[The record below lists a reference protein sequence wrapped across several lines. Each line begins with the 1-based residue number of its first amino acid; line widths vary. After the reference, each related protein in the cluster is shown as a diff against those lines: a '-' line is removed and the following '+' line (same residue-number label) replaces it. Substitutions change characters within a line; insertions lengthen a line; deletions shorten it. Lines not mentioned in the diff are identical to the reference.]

1 MFFVQIPINRPRIT
15 RMPRIISRAA
25 LWSAATWRLFLMT
38 LRLAWFVTALRRY
51 IGSSQTICPTLCVL
65 SEELNPCHPCP
76 SVLIRGWTSTFVRTK
91 PLEFF
96 CQPVKFDC
104 PITAKSCAAIVVR
117 QAQRL
122 RRLGRAAA
130 ARSTGLRPVH
140 FIHFIE
146 AAINRGPNLPEGI
159 RNHYNSVMIGKQK
172 ILLRKSQSLCAF

>member
-1 MFFVQIPINRPRIT
+1 VSICVDPWLDFA
-15 RMPRIISRAA
+15 RA
-25 LWSAATWRLFLMT
+25 
-38 LRLAWFVTALRRY
+38 
-51 IGSSQTICPTLCVL
+51 
-65 SEELNPCHPCP
+65 
-76 SVLIRGWTSTFVRTK
+76 RTK

-96 CQPVKFDC
+96 CQPVKFGC

-122 RRLGRAAA
+122 RRFGRAAA

-159 RNHYNSVMIGKQK
+159 RYHYNSVMIGKQK
-172 ILLRKSQSLCAF
+172 VFAGKITIAVRVFEIRSPRAVVVQLQ

>member
-1 MFFVQIPINRPRIT
+1 M
-15 RMPRIISRAA
+15 
-25 LWSAATWRLFLMT
+25 
-38 LRLAWFVTALRRY
+38 
-51 IGSSQTICPTLCVL
+51 
-65 SEELNPCHPCP
+65 LN
-76 SVLIRGWTSTFVRTK
+76 RGWTSTRVRRK

-96 CQPVKFDC
+96 FQPAKFDS

-117 QAQRL
+117 QPQRL

-172 ILLRKSQSLCAF
+172 IFAGKIKIALRVFEIKSPEQWSFNYSNVILNLWTVL

>member
-1 MFFVQIPINRPRIT
+1 
-15 RMPRIISRAA
+15 
-25 LWSAATWRLFLMT
+25 
-38 LRLAWFVTALRRY
+38 
-51 IGSSQTICPTLCVL
+51 
-65 SEELNPCHPCP
+65 
-76 SVLIRGWTSTFVRTK
+76 
-91 PLEFF
+91 LEFF
-96 CQPVKFDC
+96 CQPVKFGC

-159 RNHYNSVMIGKQK
+159 RNHYNFVMVGKQK
-172 ILLRKSQSLCAF
+172 VFAGKPKFDLRVLRSNRREDVVVQLQ

>member
-1 MFFVQIPINRPRIT
+1 VAGL
-15 RMPRIISRAA
+15 SRA
-25 LWSAATWRLFLMT
+25 
-38 LRLAWFVTALRRY
+38 
-51 IGSSQTICPTLCVL
+51 
-65 SEELNPCHPCP
+65 
-76 SVLIRGWTSTFVRTK
+76 RTNK

-96 CQPVKFDC
+96 CHPVKFGC

-130 ARSTGLRPVH
+130 AHSTGLRPV
-140 FIHFIE
+140 HFIE

-172 ILLRKSQSLCAF
+172 VFAEKIITAVRVFEIKSPRAVVIQLQQCNAKILDGPLVRPYRKKL